1 MAACLAIQRLKR
13 RRENSYLYTNEAS
26 LYELAQCGCYY
37 CRVLCEARPEYA
49 SLDEVYLEL
58 LDTALNATYFQ
69 EHHGS
74 KRSLLREFFV
84 LDSQDDPI
92 IPTARHIPGNTGSR
106 QSFKTINDW
115 LDTCIKTHQG
125 LCLASRS
132 ENATLPDR
140 AIEVSLNMPRRIR
153 LVDTKNREG
162 RYACLSHCW
171 GDKQPL
177 RTTLKPYTLSIHQE
191 NIREEDLPK
200 TFRDAIT
207 VSLSIGIQYIWIDSL
222 CIIQDDEKDWQI
234 QSAKMAA
241 IYSNSTV
248 TLAATEASNSEE
260 GLFPVWEL
268 DLAPKNHYHPAGW
281 RLLRGKLLGGD
292 NPWTIAAFEFACLK
306 LSKPN
311 DIFPAISG
319 IAKSFEEAT
328 GWTYVAGIWR
338 ETMPLGLLW
347 RTFKKGH
354 RPVRWRAPSFSWA
367 SITFDDL
374 GVGRGIYHIGLQSPK
389 VSAFIKE
396 AKVSPISKDPMGQLK
411 GGYIVLSGTLI
422 QAIISHVGV
431 DDRDWHQA
439 FLTPLGRE
447 REDSYRFGTDFD
459 LTQSGHVV
467 EDGEAVFCLEIA
479 QGEVESKEM
488 IWYDGEFERIGL
500 FTEIIPQDRV
510 NRKPFEEA
518 SPEYAVERNALVK
531 VI

>member
-1 MAACLAIQRLKR
+1 MMTGHKGVPDRHWVLPLTNLRLSLAPQALKEITLRCCIQTQVARSMRSCPNSRILNYKMAACLAIQRLKR

-84 LDSQDDPI
+84 LDCEYESLGWSRSNNNTAQDDPI

-222 CIIQDDEKDWQI
+222 C
-234 QSAKMAA
+234 
-241 IYSNSTV
+241 
-248 TLAATEASNSEE
+248 
-260 GLFPVWEL
+260 
-268 DLAPKNHYHPAGW
+268 
-281 RLLRGKLLGGD
+281 
-292 NPWTIAAFEFACLK
+292 
-306 LSKPN
+306 
-311 DIFPAISG
+311 
-319 IAKSFEEAT
+319 
-328 GWTYVAGIWR
+328 
-338 ETMPLGLLW
+338 
-347 RTFKKGH
+347 
-354 RPVRWRAPSFSWA
+354 
-367 SITFDDL
+367 
-374 GVGRGIYHIGLQSPK
+374 VGYFRIDRRCTSP
-389 VSAFIKE
+389 
-396 AKVSPISKDPMGQLK
+396 
-411 GGYIVLSGTLI
+411 
-422 QAIISHVGV
+422 
-431 DDRDWHQA
+431 
-439 FLTPLGRE
+439 
-447 REDSYRFGTDFD
+447 
-459 LTQSGHVV
+459 
-467 EDGEAVFCLEIA
+467 C
-479 QGEVESKEM
+479 
-488 IWYDGEFERIGL
+488 
-500 FTEIIPQDRV
+500 
-510 NRKPFEEA
+510 
-518 SPEYAVERNALVK
+518 
-531 VI
+531 

>member
-1 MAACLAIQRLKR
+1 
-13 RRENSYLYTNEAS
+13 
-26 LYELAQCGCYY
+26 
-37 CRVLCEARPEYA
+37 
-49 SLDEVYLEL
+49 
-58 LDTALNATYFQ
+58 
-69 EHHGS
+69 
-74 KRSLLREFFV
+74 
-84 LDSQDDPI
+84 
-92 IPTARHIPGNTGSR
+92 
-106 QSFKTINDW
+106 
-115 LDTCIKTHQG
+115 
-125 LCLASRS
+125 
-132 ENATLPDR
+132 
-140 AIEVSLNMPRRIR
+140 MPRRIR

-162 RYACLSHCW
+162 RYACLSHFW

-207 VSLSIGIQYIWIDSL
+207 
-222 CIIQDDEKDWQI
+222 IIQDDEKDWQI

-260 GLFPVWEL
+260 GLF
-268 DLAPKNHYHPAGW
+268 
-281 RLLRGKLLGGD
+281 R
-292 NPWTIAAFEFACLK
+292 
-306 LSKPN
+306 
-311 DIFPAISG
+311 
-319 IAKSFEEAT
+319 
-328 GWTYVAGIWR
+328 
-338 ETMPLGLLW
+338 
-347 RTFKKGH
+347 
-354 RPVRWRAPSFSWA
+354 
-367 SITFDDL
+367 
-374 GVGRGIYHIGLQSPK
+374 
-389 VSAFIKE
+389 
-396 AKVSPISKDPMGQLK
+396 KDPTGQLK

-422 QAIISHVGV
+422 QAFISHVGV

-518 SPEYAVERNALVK
+518 SPEYAVERNAVVK

>member
-1 MAACLAIQRLKR
+1 
-13 RRENSYLYTNEAS
+13 
-26 LYELAQCGCYY
+26 
-37 CRVLCEARPEYA
+37 
-49 SLDEVYLEL
+49 
-58 LDTALNATYFQ
+58 
-69 EHHGS
+69 
-74 KRSLLREFFV
+74 
-84 LDSQDDPI
+84 
-92 IPTARHIPGNTGSR
+92 
-106 QSFKTINDW
+106 
-115 LDTCIKTHQG
+115 
-125 LCLASRS
+125 
-132 ENATLPDR
+132 
-140 AIEVSLNMPRRIR
+140 
-153 LVDTKNREG
+153 
-162 RYACLSHCW
+162 
-171 GDKQPL
+171 
-177 RTTLKPYTLSIHQE
+177 
-191 NIREEDLPK
+191 
-200 TFRDAIT
+200 
-207 VSLSIGIQYIWIDSL
+207 
-222 CIIQDDEKDWQI
+222 
-234 QSAKMAA
+234 MAA

-260 GLFPVWEL
+260 GLFRKTPEAHISQSLSSSCHIYARKPVDHRISQSPLLKRGWVFQERLLSPRILHFAENELIWECMQHQRCECGFLDWRHQCQPAVWEL

-396 AKVSPISKDPMGQLK
+396 AKVSPISKDPTGQLK

-488 IWYDGEFERIGL
+488 IWYMVLVKRNLRPWKFNGHRYDGEFERIGL

-518 SPEYAVERNALVK
+518 SPEYAVERNAVVK

>member
-1 MAACLAIQRLKR
+1 
-13 RRENSYLYTNEAS
+13 
-26 LYELAQCGCYY
+26 
-37 CRVLCEARPEYA
+37 
-49 SLDEVYLEL
+49 
-58 LDTALNATYFQ
+58 
-69 EHHGS
+69 
-74 KRSLLREFFV
+74 
-84 LDSQDDPI
+84 
-92 IPTARHIPGNTGSR
+92 
-106 QSFKTINDW
+106 
-115 LDTCIKTHQG
+115 
-125 LCLASRS
+125 
-132 ENATLPDR
+132 
-140 AIEVSLNMPRRIR
+140 MPRRIR

-207 VSLSIGIQYIWIDSL
+207 
-222 CIIQDDEKDWQI
+222 IIQDDEKDWQI

-260 GLFPVWEL
+260 GLFRKTPEAHISQSLSSSCHIYARKPVDHRISQSPLLKRGWVFQEPLLSPRILHFAENELIWECMQHQRCECGFLDWRHQCQPAVWEL

-374 GVGRGIYHIGLQSPK
+374 GVGRGIYHVGLQSPK

-396 AKVSPISKDPMGQLK
+396 AKVSPIGKDPTGQLK

-422 QAIISHVGV
+422 QAFISHVGV

-488 IWYDGEFERIGL
+488 IWYMVLVKRNLRPWKFNGHRYDGEFERIGL
-500 FTEIIPQDRV
+500 FAEIIPQDRV

-518 SPEYAVERNALVK
+518 SPEYAVERNAVVK